1 MLTRLKRWLR
11 SPPPAARAAAVRT
24 PSLPRQASKGLPVSA
39 AVGVPA
45 PDQPRTLV
53 LYKFDTCPYCV
64 RVFRAID
71 ALGVAVVRE
80 DVRTDPA
87 ARRALQQATGRTTV
101 PCLFIDGEPLFES
114 RDIVAW
120 LEVYAGATGTQASS

>member
-1 MLTRLKRWLR
+1 MFTRLKRWLR
-11 SPPPAARAAAVRT
+11 SPPPPARSAAARSSSPSRRAPVRGAAEAR
-24 PSLPRQASKGLPVSA
+24 S
-39 AVGVPA
+39 GVPA

-64 RVFRAID
+64 RVFRAVD
-71 ALGVAVVRE
+71 ALGVAVALE

-87 ARRALQQATGRTTV
+87 ARRSLQQATGRTTV
-101 PCLFIDGEPLFES
+101 PCLFIDGQPLFES

-120 LEVYAGATGTQASS
+120 LEAYAEATGTQASS